1 MLLPITGGMLYTR
14 IPRHIEYARIG
25 LRQLRFS
32 DIPFLWDGLRDKEIL
47 ATNGLS
53 KQIFSSWLSV
63 WWWVKKTFTLI
74 YCIKCDSKRIGFIGL
89 YNLKLGKSA
98 EMTLAILDKNMRRLG
113 YGSKAFNIFAQNLQR
128 HSVIEKILI
137 KVKTD
142 NHSALSFWRKVGFLE
157 INTFDGLTTM
167 SMDLNS
173 YKEEYKIE

>member
-1 MLLPITGGMLYTR
+1 MFYTR
-14 IPRHIEYARIG
+14 IPRYIEYAQIG

-32 DIPFLWDGLRDKEIL
+32 DIPFLCDGLRDKEIL

-98 EMTLAILDKNMRRLG
+98 EMTLVIFDRDMRRVG
-113 YGSKAFNIFAQNLQR
+113 YGSKAFNIFAQNLKK
-128 HSVIEKILI
+128 HSIAEKII
-137 KVKTD
+137 VKVRID
-142 NHSALSFWRKVGFLE
+142 NNISISFWPMIPITSLQ
-157 INTFDGLTTM
+157 
-167 SMDLNS
+167 S
-173 YKEEYKIE
+173 

>member
-1 MLLPITGGMLYTR
+1 MLLPITGGMFYTR
-14 IPRHIEYARIG
+14 IPRHIEYAQIG
-25 LRQLRFS
+25 LRRLRFS
-32 DIPFLWDGLRDKEIL
+32 DIPFLCDGLRDKEIL

-53 KQIFSSWLSV
+53 KQIPLSWLSF
-63 WWWVKKTFTLI
+63 WWWIKKTFTLI

-98 EMTLAILDKNMRRLG
+98 EMTLVILDKNMRRLG

>member
-1 MLLPITGGMLYTR
+1 MFCTR
-14 IPRHIEYARIG
+14 IPRFIEDGSIR
-25 LRQLRFS
+25 LRPLRVF
-32 DIPFLWDGLRDKEIL
+32 DGPFLMSGLKDEDIL
-47 ATNGLS
+47 SANGLN
-53 KQIFSSWLSV
+53 KHIASSWFFA
-63 WWWVKKTFTLI
+63 WWWIKKTFMPA
-74 YCIKCDSKRIGFIGL
+74 YCIECASGRIGFIGL
-89 YNLKLGKSA
+89 YNLIIGKSA
-98 EMTLAILDKNMRRLG
+98 EMTLVILDKNMRRLG

>member
-1 MLLPITGGMLYTR
+1 
-14 IPRHIEYARIG
+14 
-25 LRQLRFS
+25 
-32 DIPFLWDGLRDKEIL
+32 
-47 ATNGLS
+47 
-53 KQIFSSWLSV
+53 
-63 WWWVKKTFTLI
+63 
-74 YCIKCDSKRIGFIGL
+74 
-89 YNLKLGKSA
+89 
-98 EMTLAILDKNMRRLG
+98 MTLAILDKNMRRLG

-128 HSVIEKILI
+128 YSVIEKLLI